1 MTHIDSQPEM
11 EKVEEKEV
19 EEKEVEEDIIS
30 IISFDSYDSEATIS
44 ECADTIPAQ
53 DCTITEC
60 IQLPDMI
67 SQQVVIS
74 RSSSPNSW
82 ILDSI
87 TDSDSIAAEEAS
99 NELDSMCSVTNEI
112 QESELQEKLCQ
123 PIQLQQLFDIVVS
136 DGNGEKEQ
144 ENKEKDNSSDP
155 LPILQKDLDTLV
167 KNQNDSTPIKP
178 YITDVFAD
186 INEYESDTEPLPTVE
201 NDTSL
206 EITNLIH
213 YIYDKLT
220 SKLYDTRHEKN
231 QSPPVVHRPVTRSM
245 TSKVQECNQSN
256 ARSSSKQVKVRPN
269 TRTTKNKVCKN
280 KSKVQEK
287 VTPFTMVLRNRTK

>member
-19 EEKEVEEDIIS
+19 EEKEVEEKLEEKVEEDTIS

-82 ILDSI
+82 ILESI
-87 TDSDSIAAEEAS
+87 SDSDSIAPEEAS
-99 NELDSMCSVTNEI
+99 NELEIDSMCSVTNEI
-112 QESELQEKLCQ
+112 QETELQETELQEKVCQ

-136 DGNGEKEQ
+136 DEYE
-144 ENKEKDNSSDP
+144 EKDFIVTKVP
-155 LPILQKDLDTLV
+155 LPLL
-167 KNQNDSTPIKP
+167 
-178 YITDVFAD
+178 
-186 INEYESDTEPLPTVE
+186 
-201 NDTSL
+201 
-206 EITNLIH
+206 
-213 YIYDKLT
+213 
-220 SKLYDTRHEKN
+220 
-231 QSPPVVHRPVTRSM
+231 
-245 TSKVQECNQSN
+245 
-256 ARSSSKQVKVRPN
+256 
-269 TRTTKNKVCKN
+269 
-280 KSKVQEK
+280 
-287 VTPFTMVLRNRTK
+287 